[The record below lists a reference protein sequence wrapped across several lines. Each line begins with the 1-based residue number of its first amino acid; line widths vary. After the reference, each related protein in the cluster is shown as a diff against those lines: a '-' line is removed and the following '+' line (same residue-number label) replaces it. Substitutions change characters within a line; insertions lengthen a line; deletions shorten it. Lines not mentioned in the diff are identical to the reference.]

1 MADTPLRDVPGWT
14 DEHVE
19 RMEQSW
25 ITTAEQVV
33 ALAATPGGLRSI
45 AEQLRVSE
53 DAARPLVEAARNALR
68 PAVRAEM
75 EEPVDTSEYG
85 LGVPR
90 RPPDERG
97 P

>member
-45 AEQLRVSE
+45 AEQLECPRT
-53 DAARPLVEAARNALR
+53 RPVRLVEAARNTLR

-75 EEPVDTSEYG
+75 EEPVDTE
-85 LGVPR
+85 
-90 RPPDERG
+90 
-97 P
+97 